1 MKTKKNRRIALFIPK
16 FLWALRAAIAKFSQ
30 APHHWDTLTFPRNPE
45 GFLNA
50 KKWNPDAAIGMF
62 GRDDLFSLAQDIA
75 PIIVNIHGGKR
86 FPDMAQIGYD
96 HATTGKL
103 AAEHLLSLG
112 FSSFGAIGFPGG
124 NPSADLRITGFLS
137 AIEQCDQDIFDPK
150 KTYPKHPPMNGNF
163 IEADDEK
170 LHRWVFSLPK
180 PCAVFASGDM
190 MAARVLKAALHL
202 EIEIPEN
209 LAVVGVGNIEE
220 FCLDLPIALSSVSI
234 PWDKIGTEAA
244 NWVCMGFER
253 KSIRKNFLLFQPLE
267 VVVRPSSDI
276 LCINDKHISAA
287 LRFIRAN
294 ACNSI
299 SVPDVLEHVPI
310 ARRAFER
317 RFRAFLG
324 RSPLEEIIRIR
335 IEAAAQLLAKSDMSI
350 ELIAEKTGFQSSTR
364 LTAEFKK
371 LRKIPPGAYRKQCL
385 SSPQN
390 KTPKQKTK
398 NPPSP
403 FPSTT

>member
-75 PIIVNIHGGKR
+75 PTIVNIHGGKR
-86 FPDMAQIGYD
+86 FHEMAQIGYD

-112 FSSFGAIGFPGG
+112 FSSFGIIGFPGE

-137 AIEQCDQDIFDPK
+137 ATKHCGQNIFDPTK
-150 KTYPKHPPMNGNF
+150 SYPKHPPMNGNL

-234 PWDKIGTEAA
+234 PWEKIGTEAA
-244 NWVCMGFER
+244 SLVSMGLER
-253 KSIRKNFLLFQPLE
+253 KSIRKKFVLFQPLE
-267 VVVRPSSDI
+267 VAVRPSSDI
-276 LCINDKHISAA
+276 LSINDKHISAA

-294 ACNSI
+294 ACLPI
-299 SVPDVLEHVPI
+299 SVPDVLERVPL

-335 IEAAAQLLAKSDMSI
+335 IETAAKLLLENDMTI
-350 ELIAEKTGFQSSTR
+350 EMIAEKTGFQSSTR
-364 LTAEFKK
+364 LNAEFKK
-371 LRKIPPGAYRKQCL
+371 IRKTTPGAYRKQFL
-385 SSPQN
+385 SPPQ
-390 KTPKQKTK
+390 KKHP
-398 NPPSP
+398 
-403 FPSTT
+403 